1 MLETN
6 LEPDNPVT
14 DNLVTDVFTVSESS
28 YPIPPTGHRNMAV
41 LSLVRGGGGGGRN
54 GRIERVLKKGKTDL
68 AFVPTRIKWA

>member
-41 LSLVRGGGGGGRN
+41 LSLGRGGGGGGMA
-54 GRIERVLKKGKTDL
+54 VLKGFLKKERLTEL
-68 AFVPTRIKWA
+68 LFRPE